1 MWTPTT
7 REQHSRKALRYQTD
21 LTDAEW
27 VVIEPH
33 LPPAHGTG
41 RPRSWPMRE
50 IVNGIFYVMRAGCPW
65 RLLPSDLP
73 PWGTIYRWFAKF
85 RDDGLLE
92 KINHFLVMADRERV
106 GREASPSGAIIDSQS
121 VKTTEAGGP
130 RGYDAGKK
138 IKGRKRHALVDTD
151 GRGLVLDEYPG
162 PRWWR
167 AAAVRL
173 TRLVSVHREGLWQR
187 YAGEKVA
194 TATSSRSCA
203 KAPIRSASPSNRAA
217 GSWSASS
224 PGSTATGDWR
234 TSRPPSPRPA
244 SHAPRPQI
252 HDFRN
257 RLLGIPHG
265 AMM

>member
-1 MWTPTT
+1 M
-7 REQHSRKALRYQTD
+7 
-21 LTDAEW
+21 
-27 VVIEPH
+27 IEPH

-92 KINHFLVMADRERV
+92 KINHSLVMADRERV
-106 GREASPSGAIIDSQS
+106 GREASPSGRDYRQPERHDDRGWWPPRLRCGQEDQGAQAPR
-121 VKTTEAGGP
+121 AGRHRRARP
-130 RGYDAGKK
+130 RA
-138 IKGRKRHALVDTD
+138 
-151 GRGLVLDEYPG
+151 RGASGEYPG

-173 TRLVSVHREGLWQR
+173 TRLVSVHREGLCRQR
-187 YAGEKVA
+187 LRRREGRHGHRD
-194 TATSSRSCA
+194 SPSRSCA

-224 PGSTATGDWR
+224 PGSTATGDWQR

-244 SHAPRPQI
+244 PSSTPPPSCSSSADWPEP

-257 RLLGIPHG
+257 RL
-265 AMM
+265 